1 MSGHNAPMYLRRIDV
16 TKLVRL
22 RADRL
27 WSQNVLAARAG
38 VGARTIGRIETGRH
52 DVNPVTAVKIAR
64 ALEVD
69 PDDFSSEV
77 GALDGIVRPRRAS

>member
-1 MSGHNAPMYLRRIDV
+1 MYLRRIDV

-22 RADRL
+22 RADKL

-64 ALEVD
+64 ALDVD
-69 PDDFSSEV
+69 PDAFSAEV
-77 GALDGIVRPRRAS
+77 DDRSIEMATVRATRRRAS